1 MCLSGAAAF
10 TGVLSVVLTTKGKIT
25 AFFWG
30 IINSLLYGLFAYAY
44 GMVDDE
50 IVWWFVS

>member
-30 IINSLLYGLFAYAY
+30 IINSLLYGLFSYAY
-44 GMVDDE
+44 GKCLMGGL
-50 IVWWFVS
+50 WCF